1 MLKFSINTGML
12 FAERPFLDR
21 FEACRSA
28 GFASV
33 EFPFPYA
40 FDQHVLKAAIQK
52 SGLELILFDLPVDD
66 WDSGGRGC
74 ATDPHATET
83 FRRGLETA
91 LHYASL
97 LKPKFLTCIVGK
109 KIKGLSY
116 GEQKAVLV
124 DNLRLACDLLG
135 PMAIDLLVEV
145 FNDCDHP
152 DFFLTRVDAAA
163 ALVAEVD
170 RSNLKIQFDT
180 YHVQLMEG
188 DLSRL
193 ITRHIGAIGHI
204 QIGDVPGR
212 HQPGTGKINFAGLFK
227 DLEGLAY
234 SGYIGLEYIPLGG
247 TKDSLEWMKNARLG
261 PFACEESKIDGARI

>member
-1 MLKFSINTGML
+1 LAQGVVTVLKFSINTGML
-12 FAERPFLDR
+12 FTERPFLDR

-28 GFASV
+28 GFAHV

-40 FDQHVLKAAIQK
+40 FDPHVLNAAIQK

-66 WDSGGRGC
+66 WDAGGRGC
-74 ATDPHATET
+74 ATDPHAIET
-83 FRRGLETA
+83 FRGGVERA
-91 LHYASL
+91 IHYASI

-109 KIKGLSY
+109 KIKGVSY

-124 DNLRLACDLLG
+124 DNLRHACGLLAPVG
-135 PMAIDLLVEV
+135 IDLLVEV

-152 DFFLTRVDAAA
+152 GFFLTSVDVAA
-163 ALVAEVD
+163 ALLAEVD
-170 RSNLKIQFDT
+170 RPNLKIQFDT

-193 ITRHIGAIGHI
+193 ITRHINAIGHI

-212 HQPGTGKINFAGLFK
+212 HQPGTGKINFAGLFR
-227 DLEGLAY
+227 DLEGLRY
-234 SGYIGLEYIPLGG
+234 SGYIGLEYIPLGETG
-247 TKDSLEWMKNARLG
+247 DSLEWMKKARLG
-261 PFACEESKIDGARI
+261 VAYEEK

>member
-12 FAERPFLDR
+12 FTERPFLDR

-28 GFASV
+28 GFEYL

-40 FDQHVLKAAIQK
+40 FDPHVLNGSIQK
-52 SGLELILFDLPVDD
+52 SGLDLILFDLPVDD

-74 ATDPHATET
+74 ATDPHAIGT
-83 FRRGLETA
+83 FRSGLEKA
-91 LHYASL
+91 IRYASI

-116 GEQKAVLV
+116 CEQKAVLT
-124 DNLRLACDLLG
+124 DNLRHACNLLA
-135 PMAIDLLVEV
+135 PMGIDLLIEV
-145 FNDCDHP
+145 FNDYDHP

-163 ALVAEVD
+163 SLVAEVD
-170 RSNLKIQFDT
+170 RPNLKIQFDT

-193 ITRHIGAIGHI
+193 ITRYIDTIGHI

-212 HQPGTGKINFAGLFK
+212 HQPGTGKIDFPGLFE
-227 DLEGLAY
+227 DLERLAY
-234 SGYIGLEYIPLGG
+234 SGYIGLEYIPLGKTG
-247 TKDSLEWMKNARLG
+247 DALEWMKNGRLG
-261 PFACEESKIDGARI
+261 AFAYRDE